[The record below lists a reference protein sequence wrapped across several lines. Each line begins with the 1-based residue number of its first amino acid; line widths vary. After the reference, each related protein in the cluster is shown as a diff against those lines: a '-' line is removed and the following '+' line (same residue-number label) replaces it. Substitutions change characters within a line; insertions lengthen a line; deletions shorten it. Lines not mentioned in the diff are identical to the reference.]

1 MLMLRYAPGL
11 TDGEAWRIV
20 LVEHF
25 APLAVDVVHFKT
37 IPNRVSAVMA

>member
-20 LVEHF
+20 LVDLLHMGN
-25 APLAVDVVHFKT
+25 LCQSSLKT
-37 IPNRVSAVMA
+37 RLI